1 MTIRRLVI
9 IAAVAGL
16 VTFWA
21 AGRLAQRSEPARSS
35 GLSVVDVLAGS
46 DTAGFARALEP
57 RPFVF
62 PADHGPH
69 PDFRTEWWYV
79 TANLEGALGD
89 RFGVQLTI
97 FRSALAP
104 EGPSAV
110 SDWTTN
116 QAYMGHFAVTDV
128 SADRFSAFER
138 FARGAQGLAGA
149 QSDPPRAWLED
160 WEIEAIDDDA
170 FRIRASQPGLAVELV
185 LRSSKALVLQ
195 GEEGLSQKGPGAGN
209 ASYYYS
215 FTRME
220 AEGVVRRDGRETAVE
235 GSAWLDREW
244 STSALAAGQVGW
256 DWFALQLDDGRD
268 LMVYRMRRA
277 DGTADAYSKGVLVG
291 TRGEPTP
298 LDLEDID
305 LTVEERWTSP
315 STGVTYPASWSLAV
329 PSAGLALRIQPV
341 RSDQELDVTFRY
353 WEGAVDVEG
362 RAHGEPV
369 SGVGYVELTGYGAE
383 IGSRVDV
390 ARGRRITEEPGG

>member
-1 MTIRRLVI
+1 MTLRRLAIV
-9 IAAVAGL
+9 AVAAGL

-21 AGRLAQRSEPARSS
+21 AGRLAKRPAPTPSS
-35 GLSVVDVLAGS
+35 GLSVVDVLAGA

-79 TANLEGALGD
+79 TANLESALGD

-104 EGPSAV
+104 EGSSAV

-116 QAYMGHFAVTDV
+116 QAYMGHFALTDV
-128 SADRFSAFER
+128 AANRFSAFER

-149 QSDPPRAWLED
+149 RSAPPRAWLED
-160 WEIEAIDDDA
+160 WQVEAIEDDA
-170 FRIRASQPGLAVELV
+170 FRIRASEQGLSVELI
-185 LRSSKALVLQ
+185 LRPSKALVLQ
-195 GEEGLSQKGPGAGN
+195 GEEGLSQKGPGVGN

-215 FTRME
+215 FTRMQ
-220 AEGVVRRDGRETAVE
+220 ADGMVWRDGRETAVE

-244 STSALAAGQVGW
+244 STSALAEGQVGW

-268 LMVYRMRRA
+268 LMVYQMRRA
-277 DGTADAYSKGVLVG
+277 DGTADPYSKGVLVG
-291 TRGEPTP
+291 PRGGRTP

-315 STGVTYPASWSLAV
+315 STGVTYPALWSLAV
-329 PSAGLALRIQPV
+329 PNAGIALRIEPV

-362 RAHGEPV
+362 LSDGEPV

-390 ARGRRITEEPGG
+390 ARGRRITDEPGG